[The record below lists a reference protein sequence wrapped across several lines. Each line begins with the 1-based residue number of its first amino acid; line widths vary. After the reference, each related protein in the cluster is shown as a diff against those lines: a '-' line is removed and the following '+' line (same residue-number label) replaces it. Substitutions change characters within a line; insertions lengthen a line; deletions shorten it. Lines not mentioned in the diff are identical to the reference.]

1 MAFVSTKEAAAI
13 LGLSPYE
20 LRRGFQ
26 LGIYPGLRVGEA
38 GKKFKFDPEIVLE
51 AIRNR
56 KPESEETL
64 CGSQFNY

>member
-1 MAFVSTKEAAAI
+1 MSSA
-13 LGLSPYE
+13 
-20 LRRGFQ
+20 GFSV
-26 LGIYPGLRVGEA
+26 GIYPGLRVGEA